1 MILNKEEKNNSNQF
15 LKSIDI
21 GSSSETAIDK
31 EIFIAIHQNETSV
44 LQKFNKL
51 VSKDFIQFHFCLKG
65 SCDLVFNEGSYKLS
79 LSQGK
84 SLLLYNPQRT
94 LPINLINEAG
104 SNVITL
110 LISIKKFHLLFSDE
124 ASYIT
129 FLSRENILKK
139 YYTEETISPSMS
151 IVLTQLLNFNL
162 NNSVKPLYFKGK
174 TFELLSLYFNTSDEA
189 NLEQCP
195 FLVSEANVN
204 KIKLAKDIIINRLSE
219 PPTLIDLAN
228 EIGLSL
234 KKLKD
239 GFKQIYGDSVYSF
252 LIDYKMELAR
262 KLLESGDYNVNEVGL
277 KIGYST
283 SSHFIAAFKKK
294 YGTTPKKYFM
304 SLSS

>member
-1 MILNKEEKNNSNQF
+1 MILNKEENNNSKKF
-15 LKSIDI
+15 LKSIEA
-21 GSSSETAIDK
+21 GSISETIVEK
-31 EIFIAIHQNETSV
+31 EIFVAIHQNETNV
-44 LQKFNKL
+44 LQNFNKL

-65 SCDLVFNEGSYKLS
+65 SCELVFNEGSYKLS
-79 LSQGK
+79 LSRGK

-94 LPINLINEAG
+94 LPINLLNNTN
-104 SNVITL
+104 STVITL

-129 FLSRENILKK
+129 FLSKENVLKK
-139 YYTEETISPSMS
+139 YYTEETIPPSMS

-162 NNSVKPLYFKGK
+162 NKSVKPLYFKAK
-174 TFELLSLYFNTSDEA
+174 TFEILSLYFNTSDEA

-195 FLVSEANVN
+195 FLVSETNVN
-204 KIKLAKDIIINRLSE
+204 KIKLAKDIIINRLAE
-219 PPTLIDLAN
+219 PPSLIDLAN

-234 KKLKD
+234 KKLKE

-262 KLLESGDYNVNEVGL
+262 TLLESGDYNVNEVGL

-294 YGTTPKKYFM
+294 YGITPKKYFM
-304 SLSS
+304 SLST

>member
-15 LKSIDI
+15 LKSIDT
-21 GSSSETAIDK
+21 GSSSEIAIDK
-31 EIFIAIHQNETSV
+31 EIFIAIHKNETSV
-44 LQKFNKL
+44 LQKFNRL

-65 SCDLVFNEGSYKLS
+65 SCELVFNEGSYKLS

-94 LPINLINEAG
+94 LPINLISEGG

-139 YYTEETISPSMS
+139 YYTEESISPSMS

-195 FLVSEANVN
+195 FLVSETNVN

-234 KKLKD
+234 KKLKE